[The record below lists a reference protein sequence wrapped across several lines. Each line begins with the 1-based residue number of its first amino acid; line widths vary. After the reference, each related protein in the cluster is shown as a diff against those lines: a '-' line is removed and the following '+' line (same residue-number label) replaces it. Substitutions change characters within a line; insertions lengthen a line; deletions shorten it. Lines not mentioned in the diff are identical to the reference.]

1 MPPIDT
7 GGDPRVEV
15 RQRGAEERACVA
27 DAGRSLPAAA
37 CPIVDARDV
46 TSPSANAPC
55 GGIGLSTAC

>member
-15 RQRGAEERACVA
+15 RNRGAEERACVP
-27 DAGRSLPAAA
+27 DAGRCLPAAA

-46 TSPSANAPC
+46 TFLVRQRPLWR
-55 GGIGLSTAC
+55 IGLSTAC